1 LGRSGNG
8 LQAKLTQIVRQCEF
22 EFTCI
27 VLLLFYLYIPP
38 MAGNYVYLD
47 CERCP
52 HRKMIQD
59 PELVQEIMALPIPYD
74 RFRCTQAAR
83 VPEVV

>member
-1 LGRSGNG
+1 
-8 LQAKLTQIVRQCEF
+8 
-22 EFTCI
+22 
-27 VLLLFYLYIPP
+27 

-59 PELVQEIMALPIPYD
+59 PDLVKKIMALPIRYD
-74 RFRCTQAAR
+74 KFRCTLCGHVGRMDIRIGWFTSESREAEGQSNG
-83 VPEVV
+83 